1 MEQILSVLYGTSGV
15 AASVLYVP
23 QILKYHRDREAG
35 LSISLLSWSGWMAIA
50 AVTILYAWYVAKNP
64 LIAAVAGLNVL
75 AQGIVL
81 CYGVLARLTMR
92 PTSFSRKHHGKA
104 RTECNKIEQ

>member
-1 MEQILSVLYGTSGV
+1 MEQILSVLYGASGV
-15 AASVLYVP
+15 AASALYVP

-50 AVTILYAWYVAKNP
+50 VVTIMYAWYVAKNP
-64 LIAAVAGLNVL
+64 LIAAVAALNVL

-81 CYGVLARLTMR
+81 CYGVLARLTIR
-92 PTSFSRKHHGKA
+92 PASFFIKHHGKA
-104 RTECNKIEQ
+104 WTECNDIE